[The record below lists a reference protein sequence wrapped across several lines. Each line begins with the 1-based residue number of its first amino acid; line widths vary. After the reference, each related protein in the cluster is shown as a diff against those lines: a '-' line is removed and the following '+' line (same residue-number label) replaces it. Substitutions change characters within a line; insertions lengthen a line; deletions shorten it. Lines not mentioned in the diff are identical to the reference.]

1 MRIVKEKVVTSKA
14 GINRRLVL
22 LSFVVA
28 LLSVWS
34 SVNGGAYFPLATQG
48 NGRTQSDQGATPGQ
62 NQASRRKVAPD
73 LAETMEAA
81 DVQGGSAEHRSVILQ
96 ISEEKLRS
104 MESSG
109 AQLDGVKSKAE
120 WSAKIAGYGGTVR
133 RRHGNLGLLTV
144 ELPLAKIRE
153 LENDPSVA
161 YLSPDRPIATSA
173 DGHIET
179 TTGATAI
186 RALVSG
192 TTLEGTG
199 IGIAILDTGIDSA
212 HKLTRVSGGHPGVVV
227 SVNFLSSG
235 DPLKDREGH
244 GSHVASLA
252 AGSKE
257 LKSGSYRG
265 IAPGAKIINLR
276 VLDDNGRG
284 TTSSVI
290 AALNWCV
297 ANRNTNG
304 YNIRVINLS
313 LGTPARDSYR
323 TDPLCLAVR
332 RATDAGLVVVAS
344 AGNYGKDEFG
354 RKLYGGINSPG
365 IEPAAITVGAANT
378 FGTNTRNDDRVTSYS
393 SRGPTRGYTVVN
405 NQRVYD
411 NLLKPDLVAPGNKII
426 AALSRNPDEDDNLNN
441 LVLAYPELAATLS
454 NKLEDRTMY
463 LSGTSMSAPIVSGAA
478 ALMLQANPTLTP
490 NLVKAILMYSAQP
503 IAGAN
508 TLEQGAGL
516 LNIDG
521 AVRLARLVKTNP
533 ANLTH
538 GADLLNSALPNPQ
551 TSTIAGQLYF
561 WGQGIITNHCF
572 IYGSELMTR
581 WQSVYGL
588 NKTLSDAT
596 IYANGNVIPIAG
608 LLTSGVNLSNGAV
621 LNFGVTLSDGFPFL
635 NGVTLSDG
643 TILVNGNQL
652 WDGIVADNTLTN
664 QTNGMLSIPGDSTT
678 AMPPIP

>member
-1 MRIVKEKVVTSKA
+1 MRIVKEKVVTSLA
-14 GINRRLVL
+14 GINRPYVL
-22 LSFVVA
+22 LSFA
-28 LLSVWS
+28 LALVSAWS
-34 SVNGGAYFPLATQG
+34 TVNVGAYLPFATQG
-48 NGRTQSDQGATPGQ
+48 NARAQADKSATPAQ
-62 NQASRRKVAPD
+62 NQVARRKVAPD
-73 LAETMEAA
+73 LAEAMVTA
-81 DVQGGSAEHRSVILQ
+81 DVQGSGTERQSVILQ
-96 ISEEKLRS
+96 ISDEKLRS

-109 AQLDGVKSKAE
+109 AQLDGAKGKAE
-120 WSAKIAGYGGTVR
+120 WGAKMAGYGGLVR
-133 RRHGNLGLLTV
+133 RRLGNLGLLTV

-192 TTLEGTG
+192 TTLEGNG

-212 HKLTRVSGGHPGVVV
+212 HKLTRVSGGHPGIVV
-227 SVNFLSSG
+227 SMNFLSSG

-290 AALNWCV
+290 AALDWCI

-365 IEPAAITVGAANT
+365 IEPAAITVGAPSRLPC
-378 FGTNTRNDDRVTSYS
+378 GSRS
-393 SRGPTRGYTVVN
+393 SR
-405 NQRVYD
+405 
-411 NLLKPDLVAPGNKII
+411 
-426 AALSRNPDEDDNLNN
+426 SRSRRRPP
-441 LVLAYPELAATLS
+441 A
-454 NKLEDRTMY
+454 R
-463 LSGTSMSAPIVSGAA
+463 SGRPR
-478 ALMLQANPTLTP
+478 
-490 NLVKAILMYSAQP
+490 
-503 IAGAN
+503 
-508 TLEQGAGL
+508 
-516 LNIDG
+516 
-521 AVRLARLVKTNP
+521 AVRHWRARRTRRTR
-533 ANLTH
+533 TH
-538 GADLLNSALPNPQ
+538 
-551 TSTIAGQLYF
+551 
-561 WGQGIITNHCF
+561 H
-572 IYGSELMTR
+572 R
-581 WQSVYGL
+581 
-588 NKTLSDAT
+588 
-596 IYANGNVIPIAG
+596 
-608 LLTSGVNLSNGAV
+608 SG
-621 LNFGVTLSDGFPFL
+621 
-635 NGVTLSDG
+635 
-643 TILVNGNQL
+643 
-652 WDGIVADNTLTN
+652 
-664 QTNGMLSIPGDSTT
+664 
-678 AMPPIP
+678 PPRR